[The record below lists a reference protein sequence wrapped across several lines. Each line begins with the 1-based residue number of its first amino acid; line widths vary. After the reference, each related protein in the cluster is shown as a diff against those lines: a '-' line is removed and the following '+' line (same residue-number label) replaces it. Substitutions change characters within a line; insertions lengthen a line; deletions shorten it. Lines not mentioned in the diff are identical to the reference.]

1 MSQAFLTKMEEINEA
16 IQSIA
21 ASTQEITSQSE
32 EIASTA
38 AAIIDKNENL
48 EI

>member
-16 IQSIA
+16 IKVLT
-21 ASTQEITSQSE
+21 STQEITSQSE

-38 AAIIDKNENL
+38 AAIIDKNEN
-48 EI
+48 